1 MKIKELEN
9 QTGIKKT
16 NIRYYEKEG
25 LMTPHRNDENN
36 YREYSEE
43 DLRQLERIKVL
54 RLLGISITDIKDL
67 NKGGLTLEDA
77 VKERLQQ
84 LNEEEKML
92 RVIRKAC
99 ENILQEK
106 ISFETIDEHI
116 LEEKPLWKNQLVKLW
131 KEDTKMKKTRKIT
144 GMILCTFLFVWHLLF
159 PVLLTYGQTPGISER
174 LNSLGK
180 LGSGTAIVTLI
191 ITSLMLPIIYIAFF
205 LSYLYEKNSIF
216 WTILSIATIGNGI
229 ISAYI
234 CYAILVTETAPV
246 WVFLTWMAIRVLLSI
261 VEHAN
266 KNSGEEFWQIMLRK
280 DVSI

>member
-1 MKIKELEN
+1 
-9 QTGIKKT
+9 
-16 NIRYYEKEG
+16 
-25 LMTPHRNDENN
+25 MTPHRNDENN

-67 NKGGLTLEDA
+67 NKGGLALEDA

-84 LNEEEKML
+84 LDEEEKML

-144 GMILCTFLFVWHLLF
+144 GMFLCAFLFIWHLMF

-191 ITSLMLPIIYIAFF
+191 ITAVMIPIIYIAFF

-266 KNSGEEFWQIMLRK
+266 KNSGEEFWQVMLRK
-280 DVSI
+280 DVSH